1 MYIDDEFNKS
11 RIIDT
16 ILEISQEREELE
28 NDNKLDKAKEMES
41 IYRQFYQGL
50 KLCTGNYKL

>member
-28 NDNKLDKAKEMES
+28 NNNKLDKAKEMES

-50 KLCTGNYKL
+50 KLCPGNYKL